1 MAPNTWTD
9 NAEKDLIWAF
19 IKASNGGKIPK
30 ADWNLIHEMMTAM
43 GYNFTINA
51 LNQRWSK
58 TIVKNYGQRA
68 NSISNAATSA
78 SGSASTLPSPAASRK
93 RAAPGSGTRAPGAR
107 GRRGNQA
114 AHDMAAGAAAAD
126 DGQDDDEPELENV
139 KPKAKRTKTSK
150 NSAVAG
156 LNGQQINLT
165 DDAENLQ
172 STQRLQDMHILD
184 EIKVEGEDGYFGRC
198 RDRSMTVAPIGAS
211 AAYFYAAADNA
222 GPSQER
228 KLDDSI

>member
-1 MAPNTWTD
+1 MTPNSWTD

-58 TIVKNYGQRA
+58 TIVKNYGQRTNGVGNVA
-68 NSISNAATSA
+68 SSTSA
-78 SGSASTLPSPAASRK
+78 SGSANTLASPAASRK
-93 RAAPGSGTRAPGAR
+93 RAAPGAR

-114 AHDMAAGAAAAD
+114 AHEMAAGAAAAD
-126 DGQDDDEPELENV
+126 DGQDDDEPELEDI

-150 NSAVAG
+150 NDAVAG
-156 LNGQQINLT
+156 LNNQSIDLT
-165 DDAENLQ
+165 DDGENPQ
-172 STQRLQDMHILD
+172 PTQRLLDMQIRD
-184 EIKVEGEDGYFGRC
+184 EIKVEGENGYFGHH
-198 RDRSMTVAPIGAS
+198 RDRRYVISHLTAS
-211 AAYFYAAADNA
+211 PLLSPQSSVFI
-222 GPSQER
+222 PSPRDGFAISAEP
-228 KLDDSI
+228 DM